1 MRCWRSPGRRTEAA
15 IPGKIEGVDRP
26 NGESETMSRVQHS
39 KLSRRLAW
47 AAATA
52 VLLALPTAPPAQAQG
67 FFFLF
72 GNPSPYE
79 IERQLEAAGYVVTA
93 PLTLR
98 GDVYLADVVV
108 RGEGPERL
116 VIDAQSGRIVERYRG
131 RADRWREAAAPPPSA
146 WSDDPRLWNGPRPPA
161 DIGPDVAPPDAFEP
175 PQPNVLETP
184 KAETP
189 KAKPK
194 TAETKSKWT
203 PKPAPVANVN
213 NPPPAAVVP
222 PPAATTPPAPPPA
235 VSSSPAAAPAS
246 PSPAQSAAAVPASS
260 APAAPPSPAPSIEAA
275 KADAPSV
282 AKPPPPA
289 PAPTKSKAVNDI
301 PVTPLD

>member
-1 MRCWRSPGRRTEAA
+1 
-15 IPGKIEGVDRP
+15 
-26 NGESETMSRVQHS
+26 MSRVQHS
-39 KLSRRLAW
+39 KPSRRLGW
-47 AAATA
+47 AAAA
-52 VLLALPTAPPAQAQG
+52 LVLLALPQAAQAQG
-67 FFFLF
+67 FFFMF

-79 IERQLEAAGYVVTA
+79 IERRLQAAGYVVTG

-98 GDVYLADVVV
+98 GDVYVADVVV

-131 RADRWREAAAPPPSA
+131 HDDRWREAAAPPPSA

-161 DIGPDVAPPDAFEP
+161 AIGPDVAPPDVYEP

-189 KAKPK
+189 KPKPK
-194 TAETKSKWT
+194 AAETKPKWT

-222 PPAATTPPAPPPA
+222 PPAATTPAAPPPA

-246 PSPAQSAAAVPASS
+246 PSPAPSAAAAPASP
-260 APAAPPSPAPSIEAA
+260 APAASPSPAIEAA

-282 AKPPPPA
+282 VKPPPPA
-289 PAPTKSKAVNDI
+289 PAPAKSKAVNDI

>member
-1 MRCWRSPGRRTEAA
+1 
-15 IPGKIEGVDRP
+15 
-26 NGESETMSRVQHS
+26 MSRVQHS
-39 KLSRRLAW
+39 KPSRRLGW
-47 AAATA
+47 AAAA
-52 VLLALPTAPPAQAQG
+52 LVLLALPQAAQAQG

-79 IERQLEAAGYVVTA
+79 IERRLEAAGYVVTG

-131 RADRWREAAAPPPSA
+131 HDDRWREAAAPPPSA
-146 WSDDPRLWNGPRPPA
+146 WSDDPRQWNGPRPPA
-161 DIGPDVAPPDAFEP
+161 AIGPDAAPPDAYEP

-189 KAKPK
+189 KPKPK
-194 TAETKSKWT
+194 AAETKPKWI

-213 NPPPAAVVP
+213 NPPPAAVVT
-222 PPAATTPPAPPPA
+222 PPAARTPAAPPPA

-246 PSPAQSAAAVPASS
+246 PSPAPSAAAAPASP
-260 APAAPPSPAPSIEAA
+260 APAASPSPAIEAA

-282 AKPPPPA
+282 VKPPPPA
-289 PAPTKSKAVNDI
+289 PAPAKPKAVNDI

>member
-1 MRCWRSPGRRTEAA
+1 
-15 IPGKIEGVDRP
+15 
-26 NGESETMSRVQHS
+26 MSRVQHS
-39 KLSRRLAW
+39 KPSRRLAW

-52 VLLALPTAPPAQAQG
+52 VLLALPAAAQAQG

-72 GNPSPYE
+72 GSPSPYE
-79 IERQLEAAGYVVTA
+79 IERRLEAAGYVVTG

-98 GDVYLADVVV
+98 GDVYVADVVA

-116 VIDAQSGRIVERYRG
+116 VVDAQSGQIVERYRG
-131 RADRWREAAAPPPSA
+131 RADHWREAAAPPSA
-146 WSDDPRLWNGPRPPA
+146 WGDDPRQWNGPRPPA
-161 DIGPDVAPPDAFEP
+161 EIGPDVAPPDAFEP
-175 PQPNVLETP
+175 PKPDVLETP
-184 KAETP
+184 KVETP

-194 TAETKSKWT
+194 AAEAKPKWA

-222 PPAATTPPAPPPA
+222 PRAATTPAAPPPV
-235 VSSSPAAAPAS
+235 VSSSPAAASAS
-246 PSPAQSAAAVPASS
+246 PSPAPSAAAAPASS
-260 APAAPPSPAPSIEAA
+260 APVAPPAIEAA

-282 AKPPPPA
+282 VKPRPPA
-289 PAPTKSKAVNDI
+289 PAPAKSKAVNDI

>member
-1 MRCWRSPGRRTEAA
+1 
-15 IPGKIEGVDRP
+15 
-26 NGESETMSRVQHS
+26 MSRDQHS
-39 KLSRRLAW
+39 KPSRRLAW

-52 VLLALPTAPPAQAQG
+52 ALLAAPAAAQAQG

-72 GNPSPYE
+72 GSPSPYE
-79 IERQLEAAGYVVTA
+79 IERRLEAAGYVVTG

-98 GDVYLADVVV
+98 GDVYVADVIV

-116 VIDAQSGRIVERYRG
+116 VVDAQNGQIIERYRG
-131 RADRWREAAAPPPSA
+131 RSDHWREAAAPPSA
-146 WSDDPRLWNGPRPPA
+146 VWGDDPRLWNGPRPPA
-161 DIGPDVAPPDAFEP
+161 EIGPDVAPPDAFEP
-175 PQPNVLETP
+175 PKPNVLETP

-189 KAKPK
+189 RPKPRAAEAKPK
-194 TAETKSKWT
+194 WA

-213 NPPPAAVVP
+213 NPPPAV
-222 PPAATTPPAPPPA
+222 TPPA

-246 PSPAQSAAAVPASS
+246 PSPAPSAAAAPASS
-260 APAAPPSPAPSIEAA
+260 APVASPSIEAA

-282 AKPPPPA
+282 VKPRPPA
-289 PAPTKSKAVNDI
+289 PAKSKAVNDV